1 MIHPQD
7 EDPSRSAL
15 RILHEALVT
24 ARLKHIIFDL
34 PAPNQSPF
42 PQTLAK
48 AVPLKAAANIQLEP
62 GQAILF
68 IVSAV
73 NKHLDMKSDDVSPSL
88 WFYALAIFIVLSGF
102 AAFAGLLYSGIS
114 DSVSGLMQIIAPG
127 NAELN
132 LSESGEWTIFYENNS
147 YFDGKV
153 YSTGEEIS
161 GLEIRVREKATGI
174 DQAVYPANLSHS
186 YSLGSRSGRSILAF
200 QAARAGVY
208 QFNSSYPDRAGPEIV
223 LAVGKGM
230 AEGLFS
236 SIALSMALLFGSIL
250 LASIVAYYT
259 YSRRKRALLKR
270 EEEERRMGGDS

>member
-1 MIHPQD
+1 
-7 EDPSRSAL
+7 
-15 RILHEALVT
+15 LHEALVT

-259 YSRRKRALLKR
+259 YSRRKRAFLKR
-270 EEEERRMGGDS
+270 EEEEGLMGGDS

>member
-1 MIHPQD
+1 IHPQD

-24 ARLKHIIFDL
+24 ARLKLIIFDL
-34 PAPNQSPF
+34 PAPSQSPF

-48 AVPLKAAANIQLEP
+48 AMPLKAAANIQLEP

-208 QFNSSYPDRAGPEIV
+208 QFNSSYPDSAGPEIM

-270 EEEERRMGGDS
+270 EEEERLMGGDS

>member
-1 MIHPQD
+1 
-7 EDPSRSAL
+7 
-15 RILHEALVT
+15 
-24 ARLKHIIFDL
+24 
-34 PAPNQSPF
+34 
-42 PQTLAK
+42 
-48 AVPLKAAANIQLEP
+48 
-62 GQAILF
+62 
-68 IVSAV
+68 
-73 NKHLDMKSDDVSPSL
+73 MKSDDVSPSL

-161 GLEIRVREKATGI
+161 GLEIRVREKATGL
-174 DQAVYPANLSHS
+174 DLAVYPANVSHS

-208 QFNSSYPDRAGPEIV
+208 QFNSSYPDLAGPEIV

-236 SIALSMALLFGSIL
+236 SIAISMALLFGSIL

-270 EEEERRMGGDS
+270 EEEERLMGGDS